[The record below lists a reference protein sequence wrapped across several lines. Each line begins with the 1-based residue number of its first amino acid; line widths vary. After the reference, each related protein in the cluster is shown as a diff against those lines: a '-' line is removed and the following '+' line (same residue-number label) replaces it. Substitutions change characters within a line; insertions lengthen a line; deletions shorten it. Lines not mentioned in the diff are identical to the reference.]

1 MPSTI
6 SASFAGSKPICGQQI
21 GARSRP
27 GATGEPHGDGSGVAA
42 FLLPVRPIRR
52 YLRGSLGC
60 REKRRNGAGQHRVGN
75 LMKVKDIVATI
86 GSLLDR
92 PE

>member
-1 MPSTI
+1 MLSTI
-6 SASFAGSKPICGQQI
+6 SASFAGSKPIR
-21 GARSRP
+21 AASKL
-27 GATGEPHGDGSGVAA
+27 ALALVLEPLASLTEMEVAW
-42 FLLPVRPIRR
+42 
-52 YLRGSLGC
+52 LRFFYQFGPFEDLCGSLGC